1 MSDHIV
7 LMQIIEESLWSS
19 FVVFLRVGA
28 FIAFMPGIGEQ
39 SIPIRFRLLFGIT
52 ISIPILPM
60 VNDIPLPTLYNI
72 FLLTLTEPLI
82 GLLLGIG
89 LRLFVLSIQTAGSI
103 AAQSTSLAQLS
114 AGVFSDPMPAIG
126 QLLTMAA
133 ITIFFVLDLH
143 VHAFS
148 LILGSY
154 SFLKIGI
161 FPNANQLIIWGVNQ
175 ISQCFSLAFQL
186 SAPFMLLSLI
196 YNITLGAIN
205 RAMPQ
210 LMVVFVGAPFITWST
225 LFIFMVISVAI
236 LSVWATK
243 ISIFINWPFGNF
255 S

>member
-1 MSDHIV
+1 MSGHLLI
-7 LMQIIEESLWSS
+7 MQIIEDGLWPT

-39 SIPIRFRLLFGIT
+39 SIPIRFRLLFGI
-52 ISIPILPM
+52 ILSIPILPFA
-60 VNDIPLPTLYNI
+60 NDIPSPSFYNV
-72 FLLTLTEPLI
+72 FLLTVTEPLI

-89 LRLFVLSIQTAGSI
+89 LRLFVLAIQTAGSI

-114 AGVFSDPMPAIG
+114 ASVFSDPMPAIG
-126 QLLTMAA
+126 QLLTIAA
-133 ITIFFVLDLH
+133 ITIFFVLNLH

-148 LILGSY
+148 LVLGSY
-154 SFLKIGI
+154 SFLPIGI
-161 FPNANQLIIWGVNQ
+161 FPNSNQLVIWVTNQ

-186 SAPFMLLSLI
+186 SAPFMVLSLI

-225 LFIFMVISVAI
+225 LLIFMVISTAI
-236 LSVWATK
+236 LTVWATK
-243 ISIFINWPFGNF
+243 IGNFINWPFGSF
-255 S
+255 L